1 MIDARCKLAETRIGA
16 GALLRALKSLG
27 IAIAVGVAVLVL
39 VSAYEVV
46 QTKPSTSSSCTDCV
60 KATVPTGSGYGSAG
74 NDIAYDSANGN
85 LFVSSS
91 DQYSWS
97 VTVINGST
105 DTVSTVVTD
114 TGRPLALA
122 YDSSNGDVYVANWIG
137 NNVTVIDGRS
147 DAILT
152 SIELPPQ
159 NFSAGGGP
167 YNILYNPFNGFLDV
181 VEYDP
186 AYLVQIDGSTNQVAG
201 YTPYWDYDDVLTA
214 NPTDG
219 NLYAA
224 VNTTAAP
231 FPTGEPR
238 FDLDVLSGSTLSV
251 VSSLPMNGSPAALAY
266 DSQNDQL
273 FLAGSTR
280 GYPEYYNGSVTEFN
294 SAATKVEAVTS
305 IGQLPTGIAL
315 DAANGNLYATN
326 YYSANISVVNA
337 TNLRATGSIPVAY
350 SAGPI
355 GPIVYDARNQCL
367 YTVAIEGLVSI
378 ISPPGGTCPLPPAS
392 TPGLTAGGLAVAGS
406 LGTVA
411 AASVFIGLRVR
422 QRPR

>member
-1 MIDARCKLAETRIGA
+1 MGA
-16 GALLRALKSLG
+16 GALLRWLKSLG
-27 IAIAVGVAVLVL
+27 IAVAVGVAVLVL
-39 VSAYEVV
+39 VSAYVV
-46 QTKPSTSSSCTDCV
+46 LQTKPSTPPSCTDCV
-60 KATVPTGSGYGSAG
+60 KATVATGSGYGSAG

-105 DTVSTVVTD
+105 DAVSTVVTD

-122 YDSSNGDVYVANWIG
+122 YDSGNGDVYVANWIG

-147 DAILT
+147 YAILT

-167 YNILYNPFNGFLDV
+167 FNILYNPFNGFLDV

-186 AYLVQIDGSTNQVAG
+186 AYLVQIDGNTNQVVG

-224 VNTTAAP
+224 VNTTAGL
-231 FPTGEPR
+231 FPTGGEPR
-238 FDLDVLSGSTLSV
+238 FDLDVLNGSTLAV
-251 VSSLPMNGSPAALAY
+251 VSSLPMNGSPGALTY
-266 DSQNDQL
+266 DSLNDQL

-280 GYPEYYNGSVTEFN
+280 GYPDYYNGSVTEFN
-294 SAATKVEAVTS
+294 SAATKVEAVTP

-326 YYSANISVVNA
+326 YESANISVVNS
-337 TNLRATGSIPVAY
+337 TTLRVAGTIPVAS
-350 SAGPI
+350 SAGPT
-355 GPIVYDARNQCL
+355 GAIVYDAQNQCL

-378 ISPPGGTCPLPPAS
+378 ISPPGGTCALPPAPAS

-411 AASVFIGLRVR
+411 AATVFIVLRVR